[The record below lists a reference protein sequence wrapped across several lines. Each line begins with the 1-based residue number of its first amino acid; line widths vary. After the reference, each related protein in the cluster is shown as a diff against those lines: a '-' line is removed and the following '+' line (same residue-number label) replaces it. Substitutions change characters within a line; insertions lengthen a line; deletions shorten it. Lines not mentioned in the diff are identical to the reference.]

1 MFLGLDRYF
10 FQKKYLKILHYRHFN
25 IRKKDGKYREIK
37 DPIPNLKR
45 LQRKLLVHF
54 NRIIKPDWLISGRR
68 GKSYID
74 NAIYHQEAK
83 AIITLDI
90 KDFYN
95 NCRRSMV
102 YNMFLSKFHMS
113 PDVAGVMTDIV
124 IDNNCIPT
132 GAPTSQ
138 IIAFY
143 AYEDVFREIN
153 KIALDMGCTF
163 SLYVDDM
170 TFSSRRSISRDL
182 LLKVQALLRNVGL
195 SIKWKKAKRY
205 EGSKSKLITGV
216 VLDSTGKIRV
226 PNTLRKKIIIG
237 IKRIRR
243 EEISEIERIKEISSL
258 KGRLN
263 SARRIEPE
271 VFGGITKE
279 TRRISAK

>member
-1 MFLGLDRYF
+1 
-10 FQKKYLKILHYRHFN
+10 
-25 IRKKDGKYREIK
+25 
-37 DPIPNLKR
+37 
-45 LQRKLLVHF
+45 
-54 NRIIKPDWLISGRR
+54 
-68 GKSYID
+68 
-74 NAIYHQEAK
+74 
-83 AIITLDI
+83 
-90 KDFYN
+90 
-95 NCRRSMV
+95 
-102 YNMFLSKFHMS
+102 
-113 PDVAGVMTDIV
+113 
-124 IDNNCIPT
+124 
-132 GAPTSQ
+132 
-138 IIAFY
+138 
-143 AYEDVFREIN
+143 
-153 KIALDMGCTF
+153 
-163 SLYVDDM
+163 
-170 TFSSRRSISRDL
+170 
-182 LLKVQALLRNVGL
+182 VQALLRNVGL